1 MNDTF
6 MKEKPV
12 GPLLASMA
20 LPMVF
25 SMLVN
30 SLYNIVDSFFVAQ
43 ISEQAMTAL
52 SLVYPVQNM
61 INAVAIGFGIGIN
74 ARVSYHLGAGDKKM
88 ADTAATH
95 GFFLS
100 VIHGILMTVISI
112 TVMPVF
118 LQMYTQD
125 ETVIR
130 MGLEYSTIVFL
141 FSTVISISLFFE
153 KLFQAVG
160 RMKVSMI
167 ALLVGCTSNIIL
179 DPFLIWGIGFFPKL
193 GIRGAAL
200 ATGIGQMLTIAVYM
214 VFYILKTIPVHV
226 TPKALKTSK
235 ETDLSLYA
243 IGVPA
248 ILNLALPS
256 FLISFLNSVLAA
268 YSDSYVVI
276 LGIYYK
282 LQTFLYLP
290 ANGIIQGMRPLIGYN
305 YGAGETKRVHRLF
318 ADTLYLSL
326 GIMLFGTVF
335 CQLFPDSLIALFSS
349 NPETIQAGGMA
360 LRIISLGFLVS
371 SVSITSSGALEGLGK
386 GTPSLLISLCRYTI
400 IIIPAAFILSRI
412 FGASGIWYAFGI
424 TEFATAVIA
433 YMTYQRATI
442 KN

>member
-1 MNDTF
+1 MNSTF

-112 TVMPVF
+112 AVMPVF
-118 LQMYTQD
+118 LQMFTQD

-141 FSTVISISLFFE
+141 FSTVIAISLFFE

-160 RMKVSMI
+160 RMKVSML
-167 ALLVGCTSNIIL
+167 ALLVGCISNIIL

-200 ATGIGQMLTIAVYM
+200 ATGIGQVLTIAVYM
-214 VFYILKTIPVHV
+214 VFYILKPIPVRV

-305 YGAGETKRVHRLF
+305 FGAREMKRVKK
-318 ADTLYLSL
+318 
-326 GIMLFGTVF
+326 
-335 CQLFPDSLIALFSS
+335 
-349 NPETIQAGGMA
+349 
-360 LRIISLGFLVS
+360 
-371 SVSITSSGALEGLGK
+371 SSGS
-386 GTPSLLISLCRYTI
+386 PWS
-400 IIIPAAFILSRI
+400 PA
-412 FGASGIWYAFGI
+412 
-424 TEFATAVIA
+424 V
-433 YMTYQRATI
+433 
-442 KN
+442 

>member
-1 MNDTF
+1 MNSTF

-112 TVMPVF
+112 AVMPVF

-214 VFYILKTIPVHV
+214 VFYILKTPVHV

-305 YGAGETKRVHRLF
+305 FGAREMKRVKKIFRL
-318 ADTLYLSL
+318 TLESSCV
-326 GIMLFGTVF
+326 IMLFGTVI
-335 CQLFPDSLIALFSS
+335 CLLASGQLMGLFTAT
-349 NPETIQAGGMA
+349 PETIAAGSRA
-360 LRIISLGFLVS
+360 LKSISAGFLISAVS
-371 SVSITSSGALEGLGK
+371 VTTSGAMEGLGK
-386 GTPSLLISLCRYTI
+386 GTQSLVISLFRYVVVIMPT
-400 IIIPAAFILSRI
+400 AYLLSR
-412 FGASGIWYAFGI
+412 FMGPDGVWNAFWI
-424 TEFATAVIA
+424 TEVFTAIVSVMV
-433 YMTYQRATI
+433 YHKTL
-442 KN
+442 KKV

>member
-1 MNDTF
+1 MNNTF

-112 TVMPVF
+112 AVMPVF

-141 FSTVISISLFFE
+141 FSTVIAISLFFE

-160 RMKVSMI
+160 RMKVSML
-167 ALLVGCTSNIIL
+167 ALLVGCISNIIL

-200 ATGIGQMLTIAVYM
+200 ATGIGQVLTIAVYM
-214 VFYILKTIPVHV
+214 VFYILKPIPVRV

-305 YGAGETKRVHRLF
+305 FGAREMKRVKKIFRL
-318 ADTLYLSL
+318 TLESSCV
-326 GIMLFGTVF
+326 IMLFGTVI
-335 CQLFPDSLIALFSS
+335 CLLASGQLMGLFTTT
-349 NPETIQAGGMA
+349 PETIAAGSRA
-360 LRIISLGFLVS
+360 LKIISAGFLVS
-371 SVSITSSGALEGLGK
+371 AVSVTTSGTMEGLGK
-386 GTPSLLISLCRYTI
+386 GTQSLVISLFRYVVVIMPTAYLLSHFMG
-400 IIIPAAFILSRI
+400 PDGVWNAF
-412 FGASGIWYAFGI
+412 WI
-424 TEFATAVIA
+424 TEVFTAIVSVMIYHKTLKKA
-433 YMTYQRATI
+433 
-442 KN
+442 

>member
-52 SLVYPVQNM
+52 SLVYPIQNM

-95 GFFLS
+95 GFLLS

-112 TVMPVF
+112 AVMPVF

-141 FSTVISISLFFE
+141 FSTVIAISLFFE

-160 RMKVSMI
+160 RMKVSCSPCWWD
-167 ALLVGCTSNIIL
+167 VS
-179 DPFLIWGIGFFPKL
+179 
-193 GIRGAAL
+193 
-200 ATGIGQMLTIAVYM
+200 
-214 VFYILKTIPVHV
+214 V
-226 TPKALKTSK
+226 T
-235 ETDLSLYA
+235 LSWTR
-243 IGVPA
+243 
-248 ILNLALPS
+248 S
-256 FLISFLNSVLAA
+256 
-268 YSDSYVVI
+268 
-276 LGIYYK
+276 
-282 LQTFLYLP
+282 
-290 ANGIIQGMRPLIGYN
+290 
-305 YGAGETKRVHRLF
+305 
-318 ADTLYLSL
+318 
-326 GIMLFGTVF
+326 
-335 CQLFPDSLIALFSS
+335 
-349 NPETIQAGGMA
+349 
-360 LRIISLGFLVS
+360 
-371 SVSITSSGALEGLGK
+371 
-386 GTPSLLISLCRYTI
+386 
-400 IIIPAAFILSRI
+400 
-412 FGASGIWYAFGI
+412 
-424 TEFATAVIA
+424 
-433 YMTYQRATI
+433 
-442 KN
+442 

>member
-112 TVMPVF
+112 AVMPVF

-130 MGLEYSTIVFL
+130 MGLEYSTIVFM
-141 FSTVISISLFFE
+141 FSTVIAISLFFE

-167 ALLVGCTSNIIL
+167 ALLVGCISNIIL
-179 DPFLIWGIGFFPKL
+179 DPLLIWGIGFFPKM

-200 ATGIGQMLTIAVYM
+200 ATGIGQLLTIIVR
-214 VFYILKTIPVHV
+214 V
-226 TPKALKTSK
+226 TPKALKASI
-235 ETDLSLYA
+235 ETDKSLYT

-256 FLISFLNSVLAA
+256 FLISFLNSVLAS

-305 YGAGETKRVHRLF
+305 FGAREMKRVKKIFRL
-318 ADTLYLSL
+318 TLESSCV
-326 GIMLFGTVF
+326 IMLFGTVI
-335 CQLFPDSLIALFSS
+335 CLLASGQLMGLFTTT
-349 NPETIQAGGMA
+349 PETIAAGSRA
-360 LRIISLGFLVS
+360 LKSISAGFLISAVS
-371 SVSITSSGALEGLGK
+371 VTTSGAMEGLGK
-386 GTPSLLISLCRYTI
+386 GTQSLVISLFRYVVVIMPT
-400 IIIPAAFILSRI
+400 AYLLSR
-412 FGASGIWYAFGI
+412 FMGPDGVWNAFWI
-424 TEFATAVIA
+424 TEVFTAIVSVMVYHKTLKKA
-433 YMTYQRATI
+433 
-442 KN
+442 

>member
-1 MNDTF
+1 MNSTF

-112 TVMPVF
+112 AVMPVF

-141 FSTVISISLFFE
+141 FSTVIAISLFFE

-160 RMKVSMI
+160 RMKVSML
-167 ALLVGCTSNIIL
+167 ALLVGCISNIIL

-200 ATGIGQMLTIAVYM
+200 ATGIGQVLTIAVYM
-214 VFYILKTIPVHV
+214 VFYILKPIPVRV
-226 TPKALKTSK
+226 TPKTLKTSK
-235 ETDLSLYA
+235 VTDLSLYA

-305 YGAGETKRVHRLF
+305 FGAREMKRVKK
-318 ADTLYLSL
+318 
-326 GIMLFGTVF
+326 
-335 CQLFPDSLIALFSS
+335 
-349 NPETIQAGGMA
+349 
-360 LRIISLGFLVS
+360 
-371 SVSITSSGALEGLGK
+371 SSGS
-386 GTPSLLISLCRYTI
+386 PWN
-400 IIIPAAFILSRI
+400 PA
-412 FGASGIWYAFGI
+412 
-424 TEFATAVIA
+424 V
-433 YMTYQRATI
+433 
-442 KN
+442 

>member
-95 GFFLS
+95 GFLLS

-112 TVMPVF
+112 AVMPAF
-118 LQMYTQD
+118 LRMYTQD
-125 ETVIR
+125 EAVIR

-167 ALLVGCTSNIIL
+167 ALLVGCISNIIL
-179 DPFLIWGIGFFPKL
+179 DPLLIWGIGFFPKM

-200 ATGIGQMLTIAVYM
+200 ATGIGQLLPIAVYLA
-214 VFYILKTIPVHV
+214 FYILKPIPVHV

-235 ETDLSLYA
+235 ETDL
-243 IGVPA
+243 
-248 ILNLALPS
+248 
-256 FLISFLNSVLAA
+256 
-268 YSDSYVVI
+268 VI

-305 YGAGETKRVHRLF
+305 FGAREMKRVKKIFRL
-318 ADTLYLSL
+318 TLESSCV
-326 GIMLFGTVF
+326 IMLFGTVI
-335 CQLFPDSLIALFSS
+335 CLLASGQLMGLFTTT
-349 NPETIQAGGMA
+349 PETIAAGSRA
-360 LRIISLGFLVS
+360 LKIISAGFLVS
-371 SVSITSSGALEGLGK
+371 AVSVTASGALEGLGK
-386 GTPSLLISLCRYTI
+386 GAQSLVISLFRYVVVIMPT
-400 IIIPAAFILSRI
+400 AYLLSR
-412 FGASGIWYAFGI
+412 FMGPDGVWNAFWI
-424 TEFATAVIA
+424 TEVFTAIVSVMV
-433 YMTYQRATI
+433 YHKTL
-442 KN
+442 KKV

>member
-200 ATGIGQMLTIAVYM
+200 ATGIGQVLTIAVYM
-214 VFYILKTIPVHV
+214 FF
-226 TPKALKTSK
+226 
-235 ETDLSLYA
+235 LY
-243 IGVPA
+243 PE
-248 ILNLALPS
+248 
-256 FLISFLNSVLAA
+256 A
-268 YSDSYVVI
+268 YSCTCNAQSPENKQSNGSEPVCHRCSRDPEPGTAIVSDLFSELRAGRL
-276 LGIYYK
+276 LGQLCGDPWHL
-282 LQTFLYLP
+282 LQTADLP
-290 ANGIIQGMRPLIGYN
+290 VSPGQRNHPGNAP
-305 YGAGETKRVHRLF
+305 ADRL
-318 ADTLYLSL
+318 
-326 GIMLFGTVF
+326 
-335 CQLFPDSLIALFSS
+335 
-349 NPETIQAGGMA
+349 
-360 LRIISLGFLVS
+360 
-371 SVSITSSGALEGLGK
+371 
-386 GTPSLLISLCRYTI
+386 
-400 IIIPAAFILSRI
+400 
-412 FGASGIWYAFGI
+412 
-424 TEFATAVIA
+424 
-433 YMTYQRATI
+433 
-442 KN
+442 

>member
-1 MNDTF
+1 MNSTF

-112 TVMPVF
+112 AVMPVF

-141 FSTVISISLFFE
+141 FSTVIAISLFFE

-160 RMKVSMI
+160 RMKVSML
-167 ALLVGCTSNIIL
+167 ALLVGCISNIIL

-200 ATGIGQMLTIAVYM
+200 ATGIGQVLTIAVYM
-214 VFYILKTIPVHV
+214 VFYILKPIPVRV

-235 ETDLSLYA
+235 VTDLSLYA

-248 ILNLALPS
+248 ILNLAL
-256 FLISFLNSVLAA
+256 LRTA
-268 YSDSYVVI
+268 YGTFHNYP
-276 LGIYYK
+276 GNHCRW
-282 LQTFLYLP
+282 LQSTEDHQRRLSCFCCIRYHFRCH
-290 ANGIIQGMRPLIGYN
+290 GRPW
-305 YGAGETKRVHRLF
+305 KRHAVPCNFPFPLCGRYHAHR
-318 ADTLYLSL
+318 
-326 GIMLFGTVF
+326 I
-335 CQLFPDSLIALFSS
+335 
-349 NPETIQAGGMA
+349 
-360 LRIISLGFLVS
+360 S
-371 SVSITSSGALEGLGK
+371 SVPFYGS
-386 GTPSLLISLCRYTI
+386 
-400 IIIPAAFILSRI
+400 
-412 FGASGIWYAFGI
+412 
-424 TEFATAVIA
+424 
-433 YMTYQRATI
+433 
-442 KN
+442 